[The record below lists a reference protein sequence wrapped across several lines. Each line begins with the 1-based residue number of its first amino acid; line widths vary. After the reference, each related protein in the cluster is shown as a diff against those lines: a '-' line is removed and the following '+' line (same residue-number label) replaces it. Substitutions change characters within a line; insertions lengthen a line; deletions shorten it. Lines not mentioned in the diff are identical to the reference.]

1 MNWLE
6 YIVFRIVRLLRRLP
20 LNRAS
25 RIGASTRVFTDYFKG
40 FENVKAVR
48 GIFGDKTSEVLH
60 NLKVDFTW
68 LGGYMR

>member
-25 RIGASTRVFTDYFKG
+25 RIGASTRVFTDYFKD
-40 FENVKAVR
+40 FEKVETVR
-48 GIFGDKTSEVLH
+48 GLFGERTEEVLR
-60 NLKVDFTW
+60 NLKVDLT
-68 LGGYMR
+68 